1 MLVLICS
8 TSYGQI
14 VNIENQRLGIKK
26 NGWSGT
32 DDFTFNFTKNTKEI
46 WQIGNILRLNYKQDK
61 HSLLMLSEINFVK
74 AGQSDFVN
82 NGFEH
87 LRYNYELTDSGR
99 FVFEA
104 FRQTQ
109 YSKVQNIR
117 IRSLYGTGFR
127 VVVLNQD
134 SAQVSL
140 GVLPMAEFEDLTDG
154 TNNKH
159 IRLSSY
165 LAFDFQFNKNIGVNS
180 ITYYQP
186 DIIYWND
193 FRIANTTSFRFKI
206 NSYLSWRVIFNLNY
220 DEFPSQSIPQGI
232 WSLRNAVRFKF

>member
-1 MLVLICS
+1 MLFLICS

-14 VNIENQRLGIKK
+14 VNIENQRLGIKE

-117 IRSLYGTGFR
+117 LRSLYGAGFR
-127 VVVLNQD
+127 VAVLNQD

-165 LAFDFQFNKNIGVNS
+165 LAFDFQFNKTIGINS
-180 ITYYQP
+180 ITYFQP

-193 FRIANTTSFRFKI
+193 FRIANTTSLRFKI

-220 DEFPSQSIPQGI
+220 DEFPSQSIPQSI